1 MNTDIAGVIGQP
13 VFRRGI
19 LNPVITYWNQAAT
32 SLYGWTREEAM
43 GQVAHELLSTH
54 FPEPQLAIER
64 QVIATGSWNGRL
76 VHRSKA
82 GARISVAAFWTAQA
96 GPFGVVD
103 AIVELC
109 IHSGSSTVLMRAGE
123 RNRRDQ
129 ADAAQVRG
137 DLALAAANRELEAFS
152 YAVSHDLRA
161 PLRHI
166 DGFSSALAEDYGH
179 LLPEEGLEYLR
190 SVRGAAQQMGDLI
203 DDMLALSRVTRSELK
218 RTEVDLSALATK
230 AADVQQA
237 EDPRRR
243 VDWVIEK
250 NLKADADPGLLAVV
264 LTNLFANAWKF
275 TAKHPSARIELGVS
289 RRAGGER
296 AFMVRDDGAGFDSR
310 HADKLFLPFQ
320 RLHRVADFPG
330 TGIGLATIHRIVTR
344 HGGRTWA
351 EGEVEGGATF
361 YFTLPSSG
369 PEGGTT

>member
-1 MNTDIAGVIGQP
+1 MNTDIAGIIGQP

-32 SLYGWTREEAM
+32 SLYGWSADEAM
-43 GQVAHELLSTH
+43 GQVAHELLGTH
-54 FPEPQLAIER
+54 FPEPQVAIER
-64 QVIATGSWNGRL
+64 QVVATGAWNGRL
-76 VHRSKA
+76 VHRSKS

-109 IHSGSSTVLMRAGE
+109 IHSGSSTVLTRTGE

-129 ADAAQVRG
+129 ADAAQARG

-179 LLPEEGLEYLR
+179 LLPEEGLDYLR

-203 DDMLALSRVTRSELK
+203 DDMLTLSRVTRSDLR
-218 RTEVDLSALATK
+218 RTQVDLTAIAK
-230 AADVQQA
+230 RAAAAQQS

-243 VDWVIEK
+243 VEWGIQEG
-250 NLKADADPGLLAVV
+250 LKAQGDAGLITIV

-275 TAKHPSARIELGVS
+275 TARHPSACIEVAATV
-289 RRAGGER
+289 RPGGET
-296 AFMVRDDGAGFDSR
+296 AFMVRDDGAGFDAR

-344 HGGRTWA
+344 HGGRVWA
-351 EGEVEGGATF
+351 EGEVERGATF
-361 YFTLPSSG
+361 YFTLPSTG
-369 PEGGTT
+369 PEGVES

>member
-13 VFRRGI
+13 VFRRGL

-43 GQVAHELLSTH
+43 GKVAHELLSTH
-54 FPEPQLAIER
+54 FPEPQAAIEA
-64 QVIATGSWNGRL
+64 QVIATGAWNGRL
-76 VHRSKA
+76 VHRSKS

-109 IHSGSSTVLMRAGE
+109 IHSGSSTVLTRAGE

-137 DLALAAANRELEAFS
+137 DLALAAANHELEAFS

-190 SVRGAAQQMGDLI
+190 SVRGAAQQMGALI
-203 DDMLALSRVTRSELK
+203 DDMLTLSRVTRSGLN
-218 RTEVDLSALATK
+218 RTEVDLSSLATRV
-230 AADVQQA
+230 AADQQA
-237 EDPRRR
+237 EAPGRR
-243 VDWVIEK
+243 VEWVIPA

-264 LTNLFANAWKF
+264 MTNLFANAWKF
-275 TAKHPSARIELGVS
+275 TAKHPSARIELGVT
-289 RRAGGER
+289 RRIGDEM
-296 AFMVRDDGAGFDSR
+296 AFMVRDDGAGFDIL

-320 RLHRVADFPG
+320 RLHRAADFPG

-351 EGEVEGGATF
+351 EGQVERGATF
-361 YFTLPSSG
+361 YFTLPSSA
-369 PEGGTT
+369 PEGGIS